1 MATTLPQLPALGARQ
16 TGASTLTGQ
25 QPAKTGGNAS
35 SAADA
40 LMQRTSQDVVALSKK
55 GLDLSAQGL
64 AQRTDALGNATLDV
78 AQDFLGNMARQLF
91 GDGAAISFDS
101 IDLSAASGYAAQA
114 SSVSGAGGTRNAA
127 GFSLAEN
134 AHFIGKGTITTADGQ
149 TFDFEL
155 EVQYESKIS
164 ASAAYETSNQVQDSQ
179 AADTD
184 DGGDLPTL
192 QLPSMNFA
200 GSLGDLFKML
210 GQQLQSSIYNAGQDS
225 VDQPTSKPGDEVGS
239 LTLRLLNLL
248 QPPKTVDEAAK
259 PVDVP
264 TDAAPELTPEAQAR
278 ARAVAEAY
286 GGKPSA
292 SE

>member
-1 MATTLPQLPALGARQ
+1 MATTLPQLSLPGARQ
-16 TGASTLTGQ
+16 SAASNLTGQ
-25 QPAKTGGNAS
+25 QPARTGSNTPK
-35 SAADA
+35 AADA
-40 LMQRTSQDVVALSKK
+40 LMQRTAQDVVALSKK

-78 AQDFLGNMARQLF
+78 AQDFLGNMARQMF
-91 GDGAAISFDS
+91 GDGASISFDS

-114 SSVSGAGGTRNAA
+114 SSSAGGTRNAA
-127 GFSLAEN
+127 AFSLAEN

-149 TFDFEL
+149 SFDFEL

-164 ASAAYETSNQVQDSQ
+164 ASAAYETSNEIQDSQ
-179 AADTD
+179 DADADAGD
-184 DGGDLPTL
+184 DSGLPTL

-225 VDQPTSKPGDEVGS
+225 VDQTQSKPGDEVGS
-239 LTLRLLNLL
+239 LRLRLLNLL

-259 PVDVP
+259 PAEVP
-264 TDAAPELTPEAQAR
+264 TDATPELTPEAQAR

-286 GGKPSA
+286 GKSPS
-292 SE
+292 E

>member
-91 GDGAAISFDS
+91 GDGASISFDS
-101 IDLSAASGYAAQA
+101 VDLSAASGYAAQA
-114 SSVSGAGGTRNAA
+114 SSSSGAGGTRNAA

-164 ASAAYETSNQVQDSQ
+164 ASAAYETSNEEQ

-184 DGGDLPTL
+184 DGGGLPTL

-200 GSLGDLFKML
+200 GGLGDLFKML

-225 VDQPTSKPGDEVGS
+225 VDQTQSKPGDEVGS

-259 PVDVP
+259 PVEVP

>member
-91 GDGAAISFDS
+91 GDGASISFDS
-101 IDLSAASGYAAQA
+101 VDLSAASGYAAQA

-127 GFSLAEN
+127 AFSLAEN

-164 ASAAYETSNQVQDSQ
+164 ASAAYETSNEEQ

-184 DGGDLPTL
+184 DGGGLPTL

-225 VDQPTSKPGDEVGS
+225 VDQTQSKPGDEVGS

-259 PVDVP
+259 PVEVP
-264 TDAAPELTPEAQAR
+264 TDAAPELTPEAQVR

-286 GGKPSA
+286 GGKPAA

>member
-1 MATTLPQLPALGARQ
+1 MATTLPQLPALGTRQ

-25 QPAKTGGNAS
+25 QPAKIGGNAS

-40 LMQRTSQDVVALSKK
+40 LMQRTTQDVVALSKK

-91 GDGAAISFDS
+91 GDGASISFDS
-101 IDLSAASGYAAQA
+101 VDLSAASGYAAQA
-114 SSVSGAGGTRNAA
+114 SSISGAGGTRNAA
-127 GFSLAEN
+127 AFSLAEN

-164 ASAAYETSNQVQDSQ
+164 ASATYETSNQAQS
-179 AADTD
+179 ADTGE
-184 DGGDLPTL
+184 DGELPTL

-225 VDQPTSKPGDEVGS
+225 VDQSKPGDEVGS

-248 QPPKTVDEAAK
+248 QPPKTVDAAT
-259 PVDVP
+259 PPLDTP
-264 TDAAPELTPEAQAR
+264 TDALPPATPELTPEALAR

-286 GGKPSA
+286 GGKPTA

>member
-78 AQDFLGNMARQLF
+78 AQDFVGNMARQLF
-91 GDGAAISFDS
+91 GDGASISFDS
-101 IDLSAASGYAAQA
+101 VDLSAASGYAAQA

-127 GFSLAEN
+127 AFSLAEN

-164 ASAAYETSNQVQDSQ
+164 ASAAYETSNEEQ

-184 DGGDLPTL
+184 DGGGLPTL

-225 VDQPTSKPGDEVGS
+225 VDQTQSKPGDEVGS
-239 LTLRLLNLL
+239 LRLRLLNLL

-259 PVDVP
+259 PAEVP

-286 GGKPSA
+286 GGKPAA

>member
-78 AQDFLGNMARQLF
+78 AQDFVGNMARQLF
-91 GDGAAISFDS
+91 GDGASISFDS
-101 IDLSAASGYAAQA
+101 VDLSAASGYAAQA

-127 GFSLAEN
+127 AFSLAEN

-164 ASAAYETSNQVQDSQ
+164 ASAAYETSNEEQ

-184 DGGDLPTL
+184 DGGGLPTL

-225 VDQPTSKPGDEVGS
+225 ADASDAKPGDQVGS

-248 QPPKTVDEAAK
+248 QPPKTVDDAAT
-259 PVDVP
+259 PLALP

-286 GGKPSA
+286 GGKPAA

>member
-1 MATTLPQLPALGARQ
+1 LPPVFA
-16 TGASTLTGQ
+16 
-25 QPAKTGGNAS
+25 GGNAS

-78 AQDFLGNMARQLF
+78 AQDFVGNMARQLF

-101 IDLSAASGYAAQA
+101 VDLSAASGYAAQA
-114 SSVSGAGGTRNAA
+114 SSSSGAGGTRNAA
-127 GFSLAEN
+127 AFSLAEN

-164 ASAAYETSNQVQDSQ
+164 ASAAYETSNEEQ

-184 DGGDLPTL
+184 DGGGLPTL

-225 VDQPTSKPGDEVGS
+225 SDQTTSKPGDEVGS
-239 LTLRLLNLL
+239 LRLRLLNLL

-259 PVDVP
+259 PVEVP
-264 TDAAPELTPEAQAR
+264 TDVTPELTPEAQAR

-292 SE
+292 SD

>member
-25 QPAKTGGNAS
+25 QPAKTGGNGSNAS

-64 AQRTDALGNATLDV
+64 AQRTDALGNATVDV
-78 AQDFLGNMARQLF
+78 AQDFVGNMARQLF
-91 GDGAAISFDS
+91 GDGASISFDS

-114 SSVSGAGGTRNAA
+114 SSSSGAGGTRNAA
-127 GFSLAEN
+127 AFSLAEN

-164 ASAAYETSNQVQDSQ
+164 ASAAYETSNEAQ

-184 DGGDLPTL
+184 DGGGLPTL

-225 VDQPTSKPGDEVGS
+225 VDQTQSRPGDEVGS
-239 LTLRLLNLL
+239 LRLRLLNLL

-259 PVDVP
+259 PAEVP

-286 GGKPSA
+286 GGKPTA